1 MVGTHPIGSAIKN
14 NRIAMDTTFRD
25 ITFYPYEIGYFRMP
39 LYFCESGDFEVMDK
53 RATHS

>member
-1 MVGTHPIGSAIKN
+1 MHPIGSAIKN

-25 ITFYPYEIGYFRMP
+25 ITFYPYEIGYFRMS